1 MAFGLRKS
9 APELT
14 PEKEQKELPT
24 EQVFALRQQELS
36 NNQIIQSLQR
46 EGYSSTQIL
55 DAINQADTI
64 GGVGPIPQANYP
76 QGQPVEQPVSQ
87 PPQLPDQGFPQQGLP
102 DQGYYAE
109 PEAKANSE
117 EIIEA
122 IIEEKWNELM
132 RDINRIIEWKNKTE
146 TKIGSLE
153 QEFKDLK
160 DNFDKLHSAL
170 IGKIGE
176 YDKNILEVGTEIKA
190 MEKVFQKVL
199 PTFTSTV
206 NELSRIT
213 TNLKK
218 KK

>member
-9 APELT
+9 APEPT

-24 EQVFALRQQELS
+24 EQVFALRQQGLS
-36 NNQIIQSLQR
+36 NNQIIQSLQQQ
-46 EGYSSTQIL
+46 GFSSTQIL

-64 GGVGPIPQANYP
+64 GGVGTIPQANYP
-76 QGQPVEQPVSQ
+76 QGQPVEQPA
-87 PPQLPDQGFPQQGLP
+87 PQVPQQYPEQAYPQQG
-102 DQGYYAE
+102 GFYAE
-109 PEAKANSE
+109 PEAKADTE
-117 EIIEA
+117 ELVEA

-146 TKIGSLE
+146 TRINSLD
-153 QEFKDLK
+153 QQFKDLK

-213 TNLKK
+213 GNLKK
-218 KK
+218 QK